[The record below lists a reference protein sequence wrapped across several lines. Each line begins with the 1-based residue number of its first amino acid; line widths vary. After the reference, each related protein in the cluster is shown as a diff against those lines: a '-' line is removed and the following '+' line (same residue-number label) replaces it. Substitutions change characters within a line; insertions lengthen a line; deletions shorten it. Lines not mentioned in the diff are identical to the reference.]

1 MIPARKEAPAQRILQ
16 LWKLAGN
23 EARPCAFAHLEVKKK
38 NPTNRRVRSEGIQIT
53 RESARNTWAVGSI
66 NLPSFIA
73 AKMRWPLDQ
82 AESGLTSFI

>member
-1 MIPARKEAPAQRILQ
+1 
-16 LWKLAGN
+16 
-23 EARPCAFAHLEVKKK
+23 
-38 NPTNRRVRSEGIQIT
+38 
-53 RESARNTWAVGSI
+53 VGSI